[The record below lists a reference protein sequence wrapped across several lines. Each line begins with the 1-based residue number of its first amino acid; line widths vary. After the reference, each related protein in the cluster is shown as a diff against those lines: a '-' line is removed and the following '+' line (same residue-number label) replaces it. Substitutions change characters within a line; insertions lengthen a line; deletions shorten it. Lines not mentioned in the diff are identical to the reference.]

1 MEFLLHRVVLDS
13 SYEELIRAFADF
25 EFSEESY
32 YCEGKIKQQSS
43 GYCKYGEV
51 KIIVENK
58 RNWNGGKMFS
68 WEVADDEIPVEYLD
82 VIVTTI
88 KTIVYDSKKSFKFR
102 IVGGSHHVVDSHRRS
117 FEMATFKAISNLVGF
132 DKTKVQ

>member
-1 MEFLLHRVVLDS
+1 MEFLLHRVVLNPS
-13 SYEELIRAFADF
+13 SYKELIQAFADF

-58 RNWNGGKMFS
+58 RDWGGAKKIS
-68 WEVADDEIPVEYLD
+68 WEVSDEEIPIEYLD
-82 VIVTTI
+82 VIATTI
-88 KTIVYDSKKSFKFR
+88 KAIVSDSKNSFKFR
-102 IVGGSHHVVDSHRRS
+102 IVGGSYHVVDSHKLS
-117 FEMATFKAISNLVGF
+117 FEMATFRAISNLVGL
-132 DKTKVQ
+132 DTTKV